1 MLNITT
7 VGLALEALNMLHED
21 FTQLNDGSWVPDAD
35 SIEAS
40 LEIVTGLMEYMH
52 SLPEELK

>member
-1 MLNITT
+1 MNITS

-21 FTQLNDGSWVPDAD
+21 FTSLNDGTWVPDAD

-40 LEIVTGLMEYMH
+40 LEIVEELMEYMH

>member
-21 FTQLNDGSWVPDAD
+21 FTMLNDGSWVPDAD

-40 LEIVTGLMEYMH
+40 LEIVEGLMEYMH
-52 SLPEELK
+52 SLPEILK

>member
-1 MLNITT
+1 MLNITS
-7 VGLALEALNMLHED
+7 VGLALETLNMLHED
-21 FTQLNDGSWVPDAD
+21 FTMLNDGSWVPDAD

-40 LEIVTGLMEYMH
+40 LEIVEGLMEYMH